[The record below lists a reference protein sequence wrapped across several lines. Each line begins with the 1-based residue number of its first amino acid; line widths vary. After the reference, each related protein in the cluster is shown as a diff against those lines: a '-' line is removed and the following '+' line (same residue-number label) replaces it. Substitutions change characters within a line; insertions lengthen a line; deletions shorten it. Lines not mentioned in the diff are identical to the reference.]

1 MTSRQV
7 YDRSLSRK
15 FFENQKFQMTPKLP
29 SENCTYYTLFQK
41 SIFRRTKIIF
51 PILSEISITFL
62 VRLEIVNFKKPFE
75 VLCIGNRSKNVR
87 KWISVLNYL
96 YFLLLF
102 CADREYTKEVLKF
115 FFLRQNRIF

>member
-51 PILSEISITFL
+51 PIFAQELKIGILSEISITFL

-75 VLCIGNRSKNVR
+75 ALCIGN
-87 KWISVLNYL
+87 
-96 YFLLLF
+96 
-102 CADREYTKEVLKF
+102 
-115 FFLRQNRIF
+115 